1 VRRFEPSFEKVIRGL
16 DPGSLRVGLS
26 SNPELTVGD
35 FRKLEVWQTS
45 HSLGLAVYRATAKFP
60 SSELYG
66 LTSQMRRVATSISAN
81 LAEGCGRQ
89 GDPELRRFI
98 RYSLGSATELEYHI
112 LLARDLKLL
121 DASTLAELDR
131 PVHQIQAMLLNLSR
145 ALIVKKGW
153 QGRDPVHSGPA
164 T

>member
-1 VRRFEPSFEKVIRGL
+1 
-16 DPGSLRVGLS
+16 
-26 SNPELTVGD
+26 VGD

-45 HSLGLAVYRATAKFP
+45 HALGLAVYQVTAEFP

-66 LTSQMRRVATSISAN
+66 LTSQMRRAAASISAN

-98 RYSLGSATELEYHI
+98 RYSLGSATELEYHL

-121 DASTLAELDR
+121 DASTFARLDG
-131 PVHQIQAMLLNLSR
+131 PVHHVQAMLLNLSR
-145 ALIVKKGW
+145 ALDGKKAG
-153 QGRDPVHSGPA
+153 QRLNPAQRGPA